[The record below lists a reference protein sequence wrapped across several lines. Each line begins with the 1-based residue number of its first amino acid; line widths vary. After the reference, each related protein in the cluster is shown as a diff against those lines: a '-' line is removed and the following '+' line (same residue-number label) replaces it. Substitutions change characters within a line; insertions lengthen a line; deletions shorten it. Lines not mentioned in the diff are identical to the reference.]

1 MFPAS
6 GSSYSLK
13 DLLPEESG
21 NNAQLTDKNLMKS
34 PFLLTAALAAF
45 ALQTQAQ
52 TTTTAATMLRA
63 PADQITTKK
72 GPLTVQ
78 PITHGSVVF
87 AWNGKTIYVDPYGGA
102 EAYAG
107 LAAPDVILITDIHG
121 DHLDPKT
128 LAGLS
133 VGKALMVVPKAVAD
147 KLPAEYQA
155 QVRVLSNGQQ
165 LDTLGMKVSAIA
177 MYNLPEAA
185 DAMHTKGRGNGY
197 VLNLG
202 GKNVYLSGD
211 TEATAEMRALKDI
224 DVAFVCMNLPYTMDV
239 NQAAQGV
246 LAFKPGIVYP
256 YHYRGQNGLSD
267 VDAFKQGVT
276 KANKK
281 IEVRLR
287 NWYPAAK

>member
-1 MFPAS
+1 
-6 GSSYSLK
+6 
-13 DLLPEESG
+13 
-21 NNAQLTDKNLMKS
+21 MKS
-34 PFLLTAALAAF
+34 FLFTAALAAF
-45 ALQTQAQ
+45 ALQAPAQ
-52 TTTTAATMLRA
+52 TAPTATPAPHAT
-63 PADQITTKK
+63 ADQIPTNK

-87 AWNGKTIYVDPYGGA
+87 TWNGKTIYVDPYGGA
-102 EAYAG
+102 AGYAG
-107 LAAPDVILITDIHG
+107 LAAPDFILITDIHG

-133 VGKALMVVPKAVAD
+133 VGKALMIVPKAVSE
-147 KLPAEYQA
+147 KLPAEYKP
-155 QVRVLSNGQQ
+155 QVRILSNGQQ
-165 LDTLGMKVSAIA
+165 LDTLGLRVSAIP

-185 DAMHTKGRGNGY
+185 DAPHTKGRGNGY

-211 TEATAEMRALKDI
+211 TEDIPEMRALKNI

-246 LAFKPGIVYP
+246 LAFKPAIVYP

-267 VDAFKQGVT
+267 VAAFKKQVNA
-276 KANKK
+276 ANKK
-281 IEVRLR
+281 IDVRLR
-287 NWYPAAK
+287 NWYPAAQ